1 MTDSPHARANVF
13 ALLILMLSAAI
24 MLWLFW
30 HYPLGTAIA
39 TVVVI
44 AVLAISARLARSIDP
59 ADGVS
64 NMKRG

>member
-1 MTDSPHARANVF
+1 
-13 ALLILMLSAAI
+13 LLILTLSAAT

-30 HYPLGTAIA
+30 HYPLGTAIV
-39 TVVVI
+39 TIVVL
-44 AVLAISARLARSIDP
+44 AVLGISARLARSIDP

>member
-1 MTDSPHARANVF
+1 MTDSPHARANIF
-13 ALLILMLSAAI
+13 ALLILMLSAAT

-39 TVVVI
+39 TIVVI
-44 AVLAISARLARSIDP
+44 AVLAICARLARSIEP
-59 ADGVS
+59 SDGVS